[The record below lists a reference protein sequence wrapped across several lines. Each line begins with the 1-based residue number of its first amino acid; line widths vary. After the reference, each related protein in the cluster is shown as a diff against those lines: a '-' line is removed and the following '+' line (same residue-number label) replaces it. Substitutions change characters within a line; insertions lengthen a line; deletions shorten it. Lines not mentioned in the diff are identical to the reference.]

1 VSHVRGVS
9 AAAGS
14 AVVVVDGAIV
24 ELATAEVE
32 AAEVGAAEV
41 GASDVESGGNAEPG
55 VEASDELHAAAL
67 RHTATAAKQSR
78 GRDMPQGTSLA

>member
-9 AAAGS
+9 AVAGS
-14 AVVVVDGAIV
+14 AVVVVDGAID
-24 ELATAEVE
+24 ELATAEV
-32 AAEVGAAEV
+32 GAGEV